1 VASPVV
7 SVIMPAF
14 MAQRWI
20 ARAIESVCEQTFRS
34 WELLIVDD
42 GSSDATADVAAGY
55 ARVDPRIRIF
65 AQDNLG
71 ASAARNA
78 AVAIARGTYVAYLDA
93 DDEFLPCH
101 LESRLSALL
110 GPVDLVFGPVLT
122 EEGGRRDE
130 FQGRLDGGEH
140 DCVMPLMVM
149 HRRVCFDAGV
159 FDPTLVFEEDLDLWY
174 RIGSRYRVATLEG
187 PATAIY
193 HIHPDS
199 VHRLY
204 EAGGVEAVLAF
215 REKHRR
221 EQVGW

>member
-1 VASPVV
+1 MSSPAI

-20 ARAIESVCEQTFRS
+20 ARAIESVRGQTFRS
-34 WELLIVDD
+34 WELLVVDD
-42 GSSDATADVAAGY
+42 GSSDATAEVAAAY
-55 ARVDPRIRIF
+55 AGRDQRIRVI

-78 AVAIARGTYVAYLDA
+78 AVAFARGAFVAYLDA
-93 DDEFLPCH
+93 DDEFLPSH
-101 LESRLSALL
+101 LEARLSALE
-110 GPVDLVFGPVLT
+110 GPADLVFGPVLAD
-122 EEGGRRDE
+122 EGGRRYEFRGQLEGGDE
-130 FQGRLDGGEH
+130 

-149 HRRVCFDAGV
+149 HRRVCFDVGL
-159 FDPTLVFEEDLDLWY
+159 FDPGIVFEEDLDLWY
-174 RIGSRYRVATLEG
+174 RIAARYRIAALDG

-193 HIHPDS
+193 HVRPDS

-204 EAGGVEAVLAF
+204 EAGGVDAVLAF

-221 EQVGW
+221 VQGGR